1 MYKLAF
7 WASDLSNFSGEGKL
21 AKNFINQLKTN
32 PKISSLKQIKSRLV
46 KTDKNYL
53 NKKFSTFLYK
63 YLVPLFGVVQLWN
76 FYFRNYR
83 ICYVNYLPLWNFIIF
98 LLLPPKTILGPI
110 TGTISEYNNFFLK
123 KFFEQFSIII
133 IKLRYSDKLLFSNNF
148 YKPTFKYS
156 YHNFILSKF
165 SKKKNYIKTKKYD
178 FIFYIR
184 KEFFNKNVFLKSLIE
199 KLLKLNFTVSTI
211 GDPININKIKN
222 FGHCKNQKVQVI
234 LSNCKYCV
242 GNVENL
248 YSFFVQ
254 DCLSNGLTVF
264 YNDNF
269 QKFADT
275 SVGNLY
281 PITFK
286 NSDLATKQILTV
298 IKKKNQSKDSFT
310 KTNFENYF
318 KHLL

>member
-1 MYKLAF
+1 M
-7 WASDLSNFSGEGKL
+7 
-21 AKNFINQLKTN
+21 
-32 PKISSLKQIKSRLV
+32 
-46 KTDKNYL
+46 
-53 NKKFSTFLYK
+53 
-63 YLVPLFGVVQLWN
+63 
-76 FYFRNYR
+76 
-83 ICYVNYLPLWNFIIF
+83 
-98 LLLPPKTILGPI
+98 
-110 TGTISEYNNFFLK
+110 
-123 KFFEQFSIII
+123 
-133 IKLRYSDKLLFSNNF
+133 
-148 YKPTFKYS
+148 
-156 YHNFILSKF
+156 
-165 SKKKNYIKTKKYD
+165 
-178 FIFYIR
+178 
-184 KEFFNKNVFLKSLIE
+184 
-199 KLLKLNFTVSTI
+199 
-211 GDPININKIKN
+211 
-222 FGHCKNQKVQVI
+222 
-234 LSNCKYCV
+234 